1 MQHEQ
6 PLLAKLGTGQQ
17 PHLKTMI
24 KKAIELHRCDLRVRL
39 YLFTTWGYYEVLVG
53 AKAYC

>member
-24 KKAIELHRCDLRVRL
+24 KKAIELHRCDLQVRL